1 MNNTVARVRRLGR
14 AGAVATCSLFS
25 SIAASTDPAPS
36 FERIDLAL
44 GTPQD
49 HIVLPGRF
57 RGGTMDDLAVVTVN
71 EENQRELSIH
81 TIVGEPGRRTWR
93 LAHRQALDEDVIFMD
108 VAGLADGTER
118 LLVGRRGRLSW
129 LDAASGSEHPFLDL
143 PSIYNVAPLE
153 EVPRVEV
160 ARDVT
165 GDGLD
170 DIALADFDGYW
181 LVRQREDGSW
191 HEPTKVAV
199 SAGVSGGFA
208 WSYRPR
214 SAYPIDFNGDGLTD
228 IAFWDRGEL
237 LVHLATDNGY
247 ADQAL
252 VADLRLALATDERV
266 LSIALGEDTDA
277 EVLTFWG
284 MEDYNGDGTPDIATQ
299 RVTSSGLLSK
309 ETTYLV
315 HFGTHEDGR
324 TTFQPTPDATFVSDG
339 IQVMDTIDVDG
350 DGVQE
355 FTIITV
361 QVSVARI
368 IAALITGSVPFD
380 AEMYAFTN
388 GAYPEEPS
396 FSRRFHF
403 EFSLRTGS
411 ISSPD
416 ATFADVTGD
425 GIKDAVLINTDDGL
439 VVHPGTGGATVIAEQ
454 GHEIEFTT
462 LHEAVSVEERDFNDD
477 GRDDLLIRTGFGQ
490 DPKGITVL
498 LSRE

>member
-1 MNNTVARVRRLGR
+1 MGNTAAVGRMGRV
-14 AGAVATCSLFS
+14 GAFATCAFFS
-25 SIAASTDPAPS
+25 WLAASSDSAPS

-44 GTPQD
+44 GTPEG
-49 HIVLPGRF
+49 HLLLPGRF
-57 RGGTMDDLAVVTVN
+57 LGGTMDDLAVVTVN
-71 EENQRELSIH
+71 EDNQRELSIH
-81 TIVGEPGRRTWR
+81 SIAGESGRRTLR
-93 LAHRQALDEDVIFMD
+93 LAHRQPLDEDVIFMD
-108 VAGLADGTER
+108 VVGLADGTER
-118 LLVGRRGRLSW
+118 LLVGRRGRISW
-129 LDAASGSEHPFLDL
+129 LDATSARERPFLDL
-143 PSIYNVAPLE
+143 PSIYNVAPLG

-165 GDGLD
+165 GDGID

-181 LVRQREDGSW
+181 LVRQLDDGSW
-191 HEPTKVAV
+191 QEPTKVAV
-199 SAGVSGGFA
+199 TAGVSGGFA

-214 SAYPIDFNGDGLTD
+214 TAYPIDFNGDGRTD

-237 LVHLATDNGY
+237 LVHLATADGY
-247 ADQAL
+247 ADEGL
-252 VADLRLALATDERV
+252 LADLGLALETDEQM
-266 LSIALGEDTDA
+266 LSVALGEDTEA
-277 EVLTFWG
+277 ELLTFWG
-284 MEDYNGDGTPDIATQ
+284 IEDYNGDGTPDIATQ
-299 RVTSSGLLSK
+299 QVTSSGVLSK
-309 ETTYLV
+309 ETTYFV
-315 HFGTHEDGR
+315 HFGTHEDGG
-324 TTFQPTPDATFVSDG
+324 TTFRQAPDATFVSDG
-339 IQVMDTIDVDG
+339 IQVMDTVDVDG
-350 DGVQE
+350 DGSQE

-380 AEMYAFTN
+380 AQMYAFTN
-388 GAYPEEPS
+388 GRYPEEPS

-425 GIKDAVLINTDDGL
+425 GIKDAVLINSDDGL
-439 VVHPGTGGATVIAEQ
+439 VVHPGTGGATVIAEE

-477 GRDDLLIRTGFGQ
+477 GLDDLLIRTGLGQ
-490 DPKGITVL
+490 DPKGVTVL

>member
-1 MNNTVARVRRLGR
+1 MNNTVVVARRMGRVRAL
-14 AGAVATCSLFS
+14 AACAFLAP
-25 SIAASTDPAPS
+25 IAASADPAPS

-44 GTPQD
+44 GEPAD

-57 RGGTMDDLAVVTVN
+57 RGGATDDLAVVTVN
-71 EENQRELSIH
+71 EDNQRGLSIH
-81 TIVGEPGRRTWR
+81 SIAGEPGQRTWR
-93 LAHRQALDEDVIFMD
+93 LSHRQRLDEDVVFMD
-108 VAGLADGTER
+108 VVGLTDGTER

-129 LDAASGSEHPFLDL
+129 LDAASGVEHPFLDL
-143 PSIYNVAPLE
+143 PSIYNVAPLD

-181 LVRQREDGSW
+181 LVRQRKDGSW
-191 HEPTKVAV
+191 HEPDKVAV
-199 SAGVSGGFA
+199 TAGVSAGFA

-237 LVHLATDNGY
+237 LVHLASDNGY
-247 ADQAL
+247 ADQPL
-252 VADLRLALATDERV
+252 VADLGLELEKDERIV
-266 LSIALGEDTDA
+266 SVAMGEDTEA
-277 EVLTFWG
+277 EILTFWG

-309 ETTYLV
+309 KTTYLV
-315 HFGTHEDGR
+315 HFGTHEDGV
-324 TTFQPTPDATFVSDG
+324 TTFRRTPDATFVSDG
-339 IQVMDTIDVDG
+339 IQAMDTIDVDG
-350 DGVQE
+350 DGIQE

-380 AEMYAFTN
+380 AQMYAFTN

-403 EFSLRTGS
+403 DFSLRTGS

-462 LHEAVSVEERDFNDD
+462 LHEAVSVEERDFDDD
-477 GRDDLLIRTGFGQ
+477 GRDDLFIRTGLGQ
-490 DPKGITVL
+490 DPKGVVVL

>member
-1 MNNTVARVRRLGR
+1 MKNAATVAVRIGCV
-14 AGAVATCSLFS
+14 GALAICVSFAC
-25 SIAASTDPAPS
+25 IAASANPTPS

-44 GTPQD
+44 GTPED
-49 HIVLPGRF
+49 HILLPGRF
-57 RGGTMDDLAVVTVN
+57 LGGTMDDLAVVTVN
-71 EENQRELSIH
+71 EDNERELRVHSIA
-81 TIVGEPGRRTWR
+81 GEAGRRSWQI
-93 LAHRQALDEDVIFMD
+93 AHRQPLNEDVIFMD
-108 VAGLADGTER
+108 VVSLADGTER
-118 LLVGRRGRLSW
+118 LLVGRRGRISW
-129 LDAASGSEHPFLDL
+129 LDAASGSEQPFLDL
-143 PSIYNVAPLE
+143 PSIYNVAPLG

-191 HEPTKVAV
+191 HEPVKVTV
-199 SAGVSGGFA
+199 TAGVSGGFA

-214 SAYPIDFNGDGLTD
+214 RAYPIDFNGDGRTD

-237 LVHLATDNGY
+237 LVHLATADGY
-247 ADQAL
+247 ADEGM
-252 VADLRLALATDERV
+252 VADLGLALATDERV
-266 LSIALGEDTDA
+266 ISIALGEDTEA

-284 MEDYNGDGTPDIATQ
+284 MDDYNGDGTPDIATQ

-309 ETTYLV
+309 ETTYFV
-315 HFGTHEDGR
+315 HFGKHEGGGTAFR
-324 TTFQPTPDATFVSDG
+324 PTPDATFVSDG
-339 IQVMDTIDVDG
+339 IQVMDTIDVDD
-350 DGVQE
+350 DGIQE

-380 AEMYAFTN
+380 ADMYAFTDGN
-388 GAYPEEPS
+388 YPEEPS

-462 LHEAVSVEERDFNDD
+462 LHEAVSVEERDFDDD

-490 DPKGITVL
+490 DPKGVTVL

>member
-1 MNNTVARVRRLGR
+1 MKGTVAMVGRMGRV
-14 AGAVATCSLFS
+14 GALATCTLLS
-25 SIAASTDPAPS
+25 SVAASTDPAPS

-44 GTPQD
+44 GAPED

-57 RGGTMDDLAVVTVN
+57 RGGAMDDLAVVTVN
-71 EENQRELSIH
+71 EENQRELTIHSIA
-81 TIVGEPGRRTWR
+81 GEPGGRTWR
-93 LAHRQALDEDVIFMD
+93 VAHRQALDEDVIFMD
-108 VAGLADGTER
+108 VVGLADGTER
-118 LLVGRRGRLSW
+118 LLVGRRGRITW
-129 LDAASGSEHPFLDL
+129 LDAASGSEHPLLDL
-143 PSIYNVAPLE
+143 PSIYNVAPLD
-153 EVPRVEV
+153 EVPRVEI

-170 DIALADFDGYW
+170 DIALAAFDGYW

-191 HEPTKVAV
+191 REPTKVAV
-199 SAGVSGGFA
+199 TAGVSPGFA

-214 SAYPIDFNGDGLTD
+214 SNYPIDFNGDGHTD

-237 LVHLATDNGY
+237 LIHLATDNGY
-247 ADQAL
+247 ANQAL
-252 VADLRLALATDERV
+252 VTDLGLTLAADEEMISVAF
-266 LSIALGEDTDA
+266 GEDPEA
-277 EVLTFWG
+277 EMLTFWG
-284 MEDYNGDGTPDIATQ
+284 MEDYNGDGTPDVATQ

-309 ETTYLV
+309 KTTYLV
-315 HFGTHEDGR
+315 HFGTHEDGI
-324 TTFQPTPDATFVSDG
+324 TTFRPTPDATFASDG
-339 IQVMDTIDVDG
+339 IQVMDTIDIDG
-350 DGVQE
+350 DGIQE

-388 GAYPEEPS
+388 GAYPDEPS
-396 FSRRFHF
+396 FSRRVHF

-439 VVHPGTGGATVIAEQ
+439 LVYPGTGGATVFAEE
-454 GHEIEFTT
+454 GHEIEFAT

-477 GRDDLLIRTGFGQ
+477 GRDDLIIRTGFGQ
-490 DPKGITVL
+490 DPKGVTVL

>member
-1 MNNTVARVRRLGR
+1 MHNTVAAARRLGR
-14 AGAVATCSLFS
+14 VGALAACFLFS
-25 SIAASTDPAPS
+25 SIAASPDPAPS

-44 GTPQD
+44 GTPED

-57 RGGTMDDLAVVTVN
+57 RGGALDDLAVVTVD

-81 TIVGEPGRRTWR
+81 SIVGEPGQRTWH
-93 LAHRQALDEDVIFMD
+93 LAHRQRLDEDVIFMD
-108 VAGLADGTER
+108 VVGLADGTDR
-118 LLVGRRGRLSW
+118 LLVARRGRISW
-129 LDAASGSEHPFLDL
+129 LDAASGSERPFLDL
-143 PSIYNVAPLE
+143 SSIYNVAPLDE
-153 EVPRVEV
+153 MPRVEI

-191 HEPTKVAV
+191 NEPTKVAV
-199 SAGVSGGFA
+199 TAGVSGGFA

-214 SAYPIDFNGDGLTD
+214 YAYPVDFNGDGLTD

-247 ADQAL
+247 ADKAL
-252 VADLRLALATDERV
+252 VANLGLELEKDERIV
-266 LSIALGEDTDA
+266 SVAMGEDA
-277 EVLTFWG
+277 EAELLTFWG

-309 ETTYLV
+309 KTTYLV

-324 TTFQPTPDATFVSDG
+324 TTFRPTPDATFVSDG

-350 DGVQE
+350 DGIQE
-355 FTIITV
+355 FMIITV

-396 FSRRFHF
+396 FRRRFHF
-403 EFSLRTGS
+403 EFSFRTGS

-462 LHEAVSVEERDFNDD
+462 LHEAVSVEERDFDDD

-490 DPKGITVL
+490 DPKGVIVL
-498 LSRE
+498 LSRD

>member
-1 MNNTVARVRRLGR
+1 MKNAATVAVRIGCVGALAICVSFACTA
-14 AGAVATCSLFS
+14 AGASPT
-25 SIAASTDPAPS
+25 PS
-36 FERIDLAL
+36 FERIDLTL
-44 GTPQD
+44 GTPED
-49 HIVLPGRF
+49 HILLPGRF
-57 RGGTMDDLAVVTVN
+57 LGGTMDDLAVVIVN
-71 EENQRELSIH
+71 EDNERQLGIYSIA
-81 TIVGEPGRRTWR
+81 GEPGRRSWR
-93 LAHRQALDEDVIFMD
+93 LAHRQPLDEDVIFMD

-118 LLVGRRGRLSW
+118 LLVGRRGRISW
-129 LDAASGSEHPFLDL
+129 LDAATGREQPFLDL
-143 PSIYNVAPLE
+143 PSIYNVAPLS

-170 DIALADFDGYW
+170 DIAFADFDGYW
-181 LVRQREDGSW
+181 LVRQLDDGSW
-191 HEPTKVAV
+191 QEPTKVAV
-199 SAGVSGGFA
+199 TAGVSGGFA

-214 SAYPIDFNGDGLTD
+214 RAYPIDFDGDGRTD

-237 LVHLATDNGY
+237 LVHLATADGY
-247 ADQAL
+247 ADEGT
-252 VADLRLALATDERV
+252 VADLGLALATDERM
-266 LSIALGEDTDA
+266 LSVALGEDTEA

-284 MEDYNGDGTPDIATQ
+284 MEDYNGDGTPDITTQ
-299 RVTSSGLLSK
+299 RVRSSGLLSK
-309 ETTYLV
+309 ETTYFV
-315 HFGTHEDGR
+315 HFGTHEGGG
-324 TTFQPTPDATFVSDG
+324 TTFRPTPDATFISDG
-339 IQVMDTIDVDG
+339 IQVMDTIDIDG
-350 DGVQE
+350 DGIQE

-361 QVSVARI
+361 QISVARI

-380 AEMYAFTN
+380 AEMYAFTD
-388 GAYPEEPS
+388 GSYPEEPS

-439 VVHPGTGGATVIAEQ
+439 VLHQGTGGATVIAED

-477 GRDDLLIRTGFGQ
+477 GRDDLLIRTGFSQ
-490 DPKGITVL
+490 DPKGVTVL
-498 LSRE
+498 LSNE